1 MKLVG
6 ESVKLGKNVEIGEGA
21 VINGNVTL
29 SDNVKVG
36 NYCQIS
42 GTDDHK
48 TIIKNDITIQ
58 DFSTIYPGVKILEK
72 SKIGSYVT
80 LGHPS
85 KTSLSKDKSCGS
97 DRVRDLIIHEPETL
111 LGKESI
117 IRSYSTI
124 YTNVKTG
131 RLTTG
136 HHILIRE
143 HTVLGN
149 NCLVGTGAVIDG
161 YCRVGDNTQI
171 HQNCDIGQA
180 AKIGKG
186 VFLGAHT
193 ILSDNNKMIRDVKY
207 DLLGP
212 TIEDFVRVG
221 INCMILSNVIVGK
234 YSLIG
239 ASSVVTKNISK
250 RSLAYGNPARVVQE
264 LKQEEINEYVNSI
277 K

>member
-1 MKLVG
+1 MILRVKNIMNNNLFDKKDSDIAWCPGCGNFSILTVLKSTLAELDITPQKLVL
-6 ESVKLGKNVEIGEGA
+6 V
-21 VINGNVTL
+21 
-29 SDNVKVG
+29 
-36 NYCQIS
+36 S
-42 GTDDHK
+42 G
-48 TIIKNDITIQ
+48 
-58 DFSTIYPGVKILEK
+58 
-72 SKIGSYVT
+72 
-80 LGHPS
+80 
-85 KTSLSKDKSCGS
+85 
-97 DRVRDLIIHEPETL
+97 
-111 LGKESI
+111 
-117 IRSYSTI
+117 
-124 YTNVKTG
+124 
-131 RLTTG
+131 
-136 HHILIRE
+136 
-143 HTVLGN
+143 
-149 NCLVGTGAVIDG
+149 
-161 YCRVGDNTQI
+161 
-171 HQNCDIGQA
+171 IGQA

-239 ASSVVTKNISK
+239 ASSVVTKNISE